1 MGVEKKVY
9 SFRFS
14 EEMVQSLQKYANE
27 ENRSLSNFV
36 ETILKNYLNKKN
48 NSKKKVIALR
58 AWLFKTY
65 ALFIFVH

>member
-14 EEMVQSLQKYANE
+14 EEMVQNLQKYANE

-48 NSKKKVIALR
+48 NSKKK
-58 AWLFKTY
+58 
-65 ALFIFVH
+65 